1 MTTELDAIERSMDK
15 TYEWLGG
22 LAAELGGDRR
32 QAYRVL
38 RTVLQLLRDR
48 MPAEE
53 GAHLAAQLPHFLRG
67 VFYEGW
73 RPSAPQQTYRT
84 RDELLT
90 RVAHDAQLAGPTE
103 ASLAVEA
110 VATLLRRHVS
120 AGEIEDV
127 LSSLPEGVRR
137 LLTPA

>member
-1 MTTELDAIERSMDK
+1 MTTELEAIARSMDK
-15 TYEWLGG
+15 TYEWIGG

-48 MPAEE
+48 LPAEE

-67 VFYEGW
+67 IFYEGW
-73 RPSAPQQTYRT
+73 RPAAPQETFRT
-84 RDELLT
+84 REELLA
-90 RVAHDAQLAGPTE
+90 RVAEEAQLVGPTE

-110 VATLLRRHVS
+110 VARVMRRHVTD
-120 AGEIEDV
+120 GEMDDV
-127 LSSLPEGVRR
+127 LSSLPDSMRALIALG
-137 LLTPA
+137 